1 MILCIYIFIGFIVL
15 GEAFKEDDDDEY
27 ECLGGE

>member
-1 MILCIYIFIGFIVL
+1 MILCIYFFIGFIVL
-15 GEAFKEDDDDEY
+15 GEAFKDDDEY